1 MEIPKP
7 LALTLHII
15 FRGKRYQNTTVREL
29 LREHGV
35 VKRDEVITGMMIAN
49 LRAKLLTLDADHT
62 KWKEDIFSVPKNI
75 DEITSEVEIEKF
87 AAEYIKQQLN
97 EDGGASVVDLFL
109 KLKEEYEGFEFRIAR
124 SSQQDLTAWMF
135 MTPEMQFM
143 AAKYAQIVFLDA
155 IKSKISAVDWPFYPI
170 AVIDEENKL
179 YIVAFCLCI
188 QESNEA
194 YKWIL
199 DSMKSVVP
207 ALQHTTKVT
216 MSDRLVSDEVLHQ
229 SLCLLL
235 AGLCNW
241 HLRERNLA
249 EWVNGHP
256 FKKQILLDFK
266 WKLQEPD
273 ISVDE
278 WEANVTEFK
287 EKWGGVASDFVDS
300 ILPEKHRWAGPYI
313 RNFLL
318 CFKTGNS
325 MAESANA
332 SVVAFL
338 MGEQNHAELV
348 SYLLQYIN
356 EKNNEQRTRLEKTAG
371 KLQVELQKIQNPDLR
386 ACKDMFSDFITQQFE
401 SELERSKCYRFKS
414 VKDETGTV
422 IHWEVW
428 HQQHPLKKRTVTKK
442 CKDNAQQLHCSCLMC
457 TAPSQA

>member
-1 MEIPKP
+1 MPNSTKKKTQKHKRVQESTPMEPFEQLQKKQQHTHGPSLQVAIPDITSVAEGQTFPVNKVEEVIQHVKQQAKAQNVQASVGKGSSILSRSPVLYMVCSRAGYSAKNAAILNGKEYISKPKKSGSASDGSKTDTGISKPLQRRKSSSYKCGCEWKISFSFSRLDVGLMCRVTAVALQHTNGCNPSPLQYSIAKRRVGDGFMEIPKP
-7 LALTLHII
+7 LAVTLHII
-15 FRGKRYQNTTVREL
+15 FRGKRYHNTTVREL

-62 KWKEDIFSVPKNI
+62 KWKEDDFCVPKNI
-75 DEITSEVEIEKF
+75 DELTSEVEIEKF

-207 ALQHTTKVT
+207 SLQHTIKVT
-216 MSDRLVSDEVLHQ
+216 MSVQ
-229 SLCLLL
+229 
-235 AGLCNW
+235 AG
-241 HLRERNLA
+241 
-249 EWVNGHP
+249 
-256 FKKQILLDFK
+256 
-266 WKLQEPD
+266 
-273 ISVDE
+273 
-278 WEANVTEFK
+278 
-287 EKWGGVASDFVDS
+287 
-300 ILPEKHRWAGPYI
+300 
-313 RNFLL
+313 
-318 CFKTGNS
+318 
-325 MAESANA
+325 
-332 SVVAFL
+332 
-338 MGEQNHAELV
+338 
-348 SYLLQYIN
+348 
-356 EKNNEQRTRLEKTAG
+356 
-371 KLQVELQKIQNPDLR
+371 
-386 ACKDMFSDFITQQFE
+386 
-401 SELERSKCYRFKS
+401 
-414 VKDETGTV
+414 
-422 IHWEVW
+422 
-428 HQQHPLKKRTVTKK
+428 
-442 CKDNAQQLHCSCLMC
+442 
-457 TAPSQA
+457 